1 MFKKIS
7 EIKVIKHLNASLNQ
21 ERLKFLYQQAVK
33 EHEKFKTEVE
43 GFHDYRLIT
52 EKKIVAELLGEIV
65 SLKKID
71 LMNEKISGLR
81 CTETGL
87 RIEVRNKE
95 QDEESAYSHWQDS
108 IRIMVKAQKSVDKFD
123 YVVELE
129 RSKESERTQYI
140 EDLELEE
147 FKPIKILEHDLYE

>member
-1 MFKKIS
+1 MFKQIS
-7 EIKVIKHLNASLNQ
+7 KIKVIKHFNASLNQ

-43 GFHDYRLIT
+43 EFQSYRLIT
-52 EKKIVAELLGEIV
+52 EKKIVTTLLGEIV
-65 SLKKID
+65 SLTNID
-71 LMNEKISGLR
+71 LMNEKISRLR
-81 CTETGL
+81 STETGL

-95 QDEESAYSHWQDS
+95 QAEESAYSHWQDR

-129 RSKESERTQYI
+129 RFKESERIQYR

-147 FKPIKILEHDLYE
+147 FKPIKLWEHTLYE